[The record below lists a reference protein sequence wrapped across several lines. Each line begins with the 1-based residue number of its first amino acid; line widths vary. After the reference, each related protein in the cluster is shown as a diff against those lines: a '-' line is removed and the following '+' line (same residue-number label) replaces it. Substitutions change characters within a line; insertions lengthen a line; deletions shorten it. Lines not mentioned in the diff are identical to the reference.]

1 VEDSRAEAA
10 EAAEA
15 GHGERIPSRTVT
27 GLTLGVVS
35 TPGSR
40 ISAGEARQEFPSTP
54 ASAGEAR
61 RFVESVMADADLDQ
75 LAYIA
80 TSLVSE
86 LVANAIL
93 HTGTPLTVVVVP
105 DPGRVRIEVHDG
117 SRQLPVRKHY
127 SKMSGTGR
135 GLMLVERLAARWGC
149 ERTASGKAVWFELE
163 DQPAAVFDVR
173 SVDAL

>member
-1 VEDSRAEAA
+1 MAA
-10 EAAEA
+10 
-15 GHGERIPSRTVT
+15 
-27 GLTLGVVS
+27 LTLRVVS
-35 TPGSR
+35 TPGSK

-61 RFVESVMADADLDQ
+61 RFVESVMADAGLDQ
-75 LAYIA
+75 LAYSA
-80 TSLVSE
+80 TLLVSE

-105 DPGRVRIEVHDG
+105 DPGRVRVEVHDG

-135 GLMLVERLAARWGC
+135 GLMLVESMAARWGC
-149 ERTASGKAVWFELE
+149 DRTAGGKVVWFELE
-163 DQPAAVFDVR
+163 GQPTSVFDIL